1 MCSASFTKLK
11 HNECI
16 RPEMIQRLFFGSK
29 TVISVRFCSVKM
41 LGEMRTAAAFRCLA
55 QLGGN
60 SVQTGVVW
68 GAVRMRGGIRLDTD
82 AAKRKKEEEKRK
94 ENRSLFDVVP

>member
-41 LGEMRTAAAFRCLA
+41 LGEMRTAAVFRCLA

-68 GAVRMRGGIRLDTD
+68 GAVRMGGGGTTGHRRCQTQKRRG
-82 AAKRKKEEEKRK
+82 KKERK
-94 ENRSLFDVVP
+94 

>member
-1 MCSASFTKLK
+1 
-11 HNECI
+11 
-16 RPEMIQRLFFGSK
+16 MIQRLFFGSK
-29 TVISVRFCSVKM
+29 NVISARFCSVKI
-41 LGEMRTAAAFRCLA
+41 LGEMRTAAVFRCLA

-68 GAVRMRGGIRLDTD
+68 GAVRRGKGGVRLDTD
-82 AAKRKKEEEKRK
+82 AAKRKKEEKKRK